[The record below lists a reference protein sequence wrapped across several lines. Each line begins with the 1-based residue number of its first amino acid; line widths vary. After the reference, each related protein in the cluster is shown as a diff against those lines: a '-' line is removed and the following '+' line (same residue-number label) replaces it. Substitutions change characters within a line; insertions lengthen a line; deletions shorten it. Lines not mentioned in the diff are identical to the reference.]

1 MCGRIDSNEF
11 VYFMVRE
18 VTMAKELA
26 LAIIGVITILLIALL
41 VYAPFVY
48 IAAKIVKFVFF

>member
-1 MCGRIDSNEF
+1 
-11 VYFMVRE
+11 
-18 VTMAKELA
+18 MAKELA